1 MVRAKMSKQRCG
13 WVLESEPLYIA
24 YHDEEW
30 GVPIRDDRALW
41 ELLCLEGFQAGLS
54 WITILRKRSAFR
66 EAFYGFEP
74 DQVAKFGPEDIERL
88 MANTGI
94 VRARAKIISTIDSA
108 RLFQSIQ
115 REEGGFSDFI
125 WSVVGGTP
133 IHNHP
138 KSFREAPTKSA
149 ESEELARKLKARGFK
164 FCGPVIC
171 YAFMQAAGLV
181 IDHETTC
188 HAYRPA

>member
-1 MVRAKMSKQRCG
+1 MSKQRCG
-13 WVLESEPLYIA
+13 WVLESDPLYVA

-66 EAFYGFEP
+66 EAFCGFEP
-74 DQVAKFGPEDIERL
+74 DQVATFGPVDIERL
-88 MANTGI
+88 MANPGI
-94 VRARAKIISTIDSA
+94 VRARAKIIATIDSA

-138 KSFREAPTKSA
+138 KSFREGPTKSA
-149 ESEELARKLKARGFK
+149 ESEELARKLKAHGFK